1 MERIKIMIIVG
12 FGVFAVFFLSAIAL
26 LVTNFF
32 ARMSVASVMSNMN
45 YITDIPIVVEPVL
58 VILSIICFF
67 LSAIALVYMVYSMS
81 FLKEQLTQK
90 KDS

>member
-1 MERIKIMIIVG
+1 MIIVG

>member
-1 MERIKIMIIVG
+1 MIIVG

-58 VILSIICFF
+58 VILSMIKTKNFNVRSFFQMKII
-67 LSAIALVYMVYSMS
+67 LRYLW
-81 FLKEQLTQK
+81 K
-90 KDS
+90 KQIKY

>member
-1 MERIKIMIIVG
+1 MIIVG

-26 LVTNFF
+26 LATNFF

-67 LSAIALVYMVYSMS
+67 LSAIALVYMLYSMS